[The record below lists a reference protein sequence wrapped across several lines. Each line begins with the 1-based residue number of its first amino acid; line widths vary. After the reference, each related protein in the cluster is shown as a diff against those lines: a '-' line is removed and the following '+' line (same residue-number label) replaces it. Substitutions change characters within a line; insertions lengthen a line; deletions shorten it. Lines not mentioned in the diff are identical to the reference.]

1 MSESQQPTISS
12 KFEKMPKFS
21 PEYSR
26 IFGETSKLW
35 GPVVQ
40 ELENRRAWFPHTIH
54 LPTNIGRFRN
64 CENWVDISW
73 TEQWL
78 RVAKNM
84 INKHK
89 LWRQLSCFFI
99 SHPAISFQFPTP
111 FFVRVAIIGMLL
123 TTSLPSLR
131 RDNSDNKFSGKGHRG
146 KEIKFWP
153 GFWNPVKD

>member
-1 MSESQQPTISS
+1 MSGSQQPTISS
-12 KFEKMPKFS
+12 NFEKMPKFS

-40 ELENRRAWFPHTIH
+40 ELENGHAWFPHTIH

-73 TEQWL
+73 MEQWSW
-78 RVAKNM
+78 VAKNM
-84 INKHK
+84 INKPK
-89 LWRQLSCFFI
+89 LWRQLSYFLNLIPPFLF
-99 SHPAISFQFPTP
+99 SSPPP

-123 TTSLPSLR
+123 PTGAG
-131 RDNSDNKFSGKGHRG
+131 KFEVEPKILEYSGDAFSIFGR
-146 KEIKFWP
+146 F
-153 GFWNPVKD
+153 